1 MGNIW
6 RRYPRRGLRR
16 LPALEGLLLAPGVR
30 VDPSDFARLSSAFLD
45 EAGPC
50 AFFRAVPLGRR
61 SAPPSLEPA
70 LEPASRAGASPSASS
85 SARNRPPVIGVA
97 STKSTRR
104 RAPRRDR
111 ETTRL

>member
-16 LPALEGLLLAPGVR
+16 LPALEALLLAPGVR
-30 VDPSDFARLSSAFLD
+30 VDPPDFARLSSAFLD

-70 LEPASRAGASPSASS
+70 LEPASRAGASPSAPST
-85 SARNRPPVIGVA
+85 ARIRTPVISLA
-97 STKSTRR
+97 STRR
-104 RAPRRDR
+104 RL
-111 ETTRL
+111 TRSPTRMNPP

>member
-1 MGNIW
+1 MGNIS

-16 LPALEGLLLAPGVR
+16 LPALEGLLLAPGLR
-30 VDPSDFARLSSAFLD
+30 VDPSDFSRLSSAFLD
-45 EAGPC
+45 EAWPC

-85 SARNRPPVIGVA
+85 SARIRPPAIGVA
-97 STKSTRR
+97 STRDRKSTRLNSR
-104 RAPRRDR
+104 H
-111 ETTRL
+111 

>member
-50 AFFRAVPLGRR
+50 AFFRAVPLR
-61 SAPPSLEPA
+61 SEEHTSELLSLMRI
-70 LEPASRAGASPSASS
+70 SY
-85 SARNRPPVIGVA
+85 PVFCLHKILFLPLFFFF
-97 STKSTRR
+97 SLFFLSFFF
-104 RAPRRDR
+104 
-111 ETTRL
+111 

>member
-61 SAPPSLEPA
+61 SATPSLEPA
-70 LEPASRAGASPSASS
+70 LQQASRAGASPSASS
-85 SARNRPPVIGVA
+85 RARIRTTIIGVA
-97 STKSTRR
+97 STRR
-104 RAPRRDR
+104 PRQR
-111 ETTRL
+111 